1 MTTDQNPDLRAQL
14 LDALDFAY
22 CQGLG
27 YDSPEA
33 LLAAYD
39 ASCGAVP
46 VPPPADQ
53 TALRDRIRRAICEAE
68 GFGWDTDMLEP
79 DEYGEVADA
88 VLAVLP
94 EQTALPLTAVERQFL
109 TFALGLA
116 ADEMASRGSEFGEDD
131 EAALEK
137 LRRVAAEEQ
146 PAETRASEAH
156 PPSHTWTVESPRRD
170 NWASW
175 GATYDD
181 RDWAVER
188 CESAASTAPQ
198 RPFRLVRAT
207 TTYTVEAEHTP
218 PAVGEQPETQETRV
232 VAYVLAVRT
241 ELHCLRCTPN
251 RAGDIWTPVTSEE
264 LEDGGICTVCGVDV
278 LIPQEANRG

>member
-1 MTTDQNPDLRAQL
+1 MTTDQNPDHRAQL

-33 LLAAYD
+33 LLAVYD
-39 ASCGAVP
+39 AERGVP

-146 PAETRASEAH
+146 PAETQHRPVSLSTCCARCPH
-156 PPSHTWTVESPRRD
+156 PY
-170 NWASW
+170 NWHASW
-175 GATYDD
+175 GGCQFGNEVNRCGCGAF
-181 RDWAVER
+181 VPGER
-188 CESAASTAPQ
+188 PEPVDPRSI
-198 RPFRLVRAT
+198 LGID
-207 TTYTVEAEHTP
+207 AEP
-218 PAVGEQPETQETRV
+218 ERPAVGEQPETQETRPCGNEHPGSGFALGV
-232 VAYVLAVRT
+232 
-241 ELHCLRCTPN
+241 RCTLEEHSGDHGRDEEIPGTGHTVRLRWPN
-251 RAGDIWTPVTSEE
+251 RERP
-264 LEDGGICTVCGVDV
+264 
-278 LIPQEANRG
+278 